1 MELIESTQN
10 IIERKKSIFNTL
22 KNIIYPD
29 ASLEAVNMVFEYCI
43 AANLDPLKK
52 PVYIVPL
59 NTYNKATKKYET
71 RETIMP
77 GIALYRIE
85 AARTGELVG
94 IGEPEFG
101 PMITTVFESTNG
113 EYGDKLKKEMRE
125 FTHPEWCRIVV
136 KRLVKGVIGEFVGFE
151 YWLEN
156 YASKSKQDKFPNNMW
171 ETRKHGQLA
180 KCAESQ
186 ALRKAAPES
195 TGGTVTA
202 EEMEGKEMIIN
213 GNFNLHH
220 EQNSALKKLSAAL
233 VSPEELP
240 EWNKLVDAAA
250 EGTEALKLAWV
261 KSSVEFKHTIT
272 NSFDKDWSSLKE
284 AAEFYSSK
292 VDTTAH
298 D

>member
-1 MELIESTQN
+1 MELVESNQTRDIAQ
-10 IIERKKSIFNTL
+10 IQKSTFNTL
-22 KNIIYPD
+22 RNVLYPD
-29 ASLEAVNMVFEYCI
+29 ASVEAVNMVLEYCI

-52 PVYIVPL
+52 PVYIVPMS
-59 NTYNKATKKYET
+59 TYNKSTRKYET

-113 EYGDKLKKEMRE
+113 EYGDKCTKEMRE
-125 FTHPEWCRIVV
+125 FTHPEWCRVVV
-136 KRLVKGVIGEFVGFE
+136 KRLVKGIVGEFVGFE

-156 YASKSKQDKFPNNMW
+156 YASKSKQDKFPNYMW

-202 EEMEGKEMIIN
+202 EEMEGKEIMVN
-213 GNFNLHH
+213 GTHKEKENPPLEVKSEALH
-220 EQNSALKKLSAAL
+220 L
-233 VSPEELP
+233 EECR
-240 EWNKLVDAAA
+240 EWNSLIEAAA
-250 EGTEALKLAWV
+250 EGKDELELAWARCTPFV
-261 KSSVEFKHTIT
+261 KRAIKEHHNDDFE
-272 NSFDKDWSSLKE
+272 NLKKT
-284 AAEFYSSK
+284 AECYSSK
-292 VDTTAH
+292 ADAPVNE
-298 D
+298 